1 LVGFDAFFPLESE
14 VLGWTWQLA
23 DGMIEDLEYGRC
35 VRDGKGFSRVALLI
49 FTVGLGM
56 AAAGVASAGYLPIV
70 GPGLMRFESVSTPS
84 AVLILPPLPLG
95 DVTPPELSAGNQIT
109 SEQTL
114 TNLGPMRATEPGS
127 DVLAAPFESQLL
139 STSVFPPESSSAN
152 GTKVMT
158 PSMLL
163 EYFQVN
169 ASETNKPANTV
180 LIPFEFV
187 PPRPNRPA
195 SSKATFSN
203 P

>member
-1 LVGFDAFFPLESE
+1 
-14 VLGWTWQLA
+14 
-23 DGMIEDLEYGRC
+23 
-35 VRDGKGFSRVALLI
+35 
-49 FTVGLGM
+49 
-56 AAAGVASAGYLPIV
+56 
-70 GPGLMRFESVSTPS
+70 
-84 AVLILPPLPLG
+84 
-95 DVTPPELSAGNQIT
+95 
-109 SEQTL
+109 
-114 TNLGPMRATEPGS
+114 
-127 DVLAAPFESQLL
+127 
-139 STSVFPPESSSAN
+139 VFPPESSSAN